1 MNRTIFP
8 GKFSMDEETLFKT
21 LRRQTKSTLLEL
33 LYSVYYETNTQQRR
47 SIFGDLMTKS
57 KPSKMTGKDIVKKSK
72 AFYKDSL
79 AGAYYAPF
87 DINSK
92 NFSYIPEETE
102 EWFEKLGDLL
112 QASAE
117 LTKQG
122 DHTSAVESFNI
133 LYELIG
139 KIEYG
144 EEIIFADEYGSW
156 MIPGNEKEYLNSYV
170 QSLAK
175 VKTPEEYVKVVIQL
189 IKRDSV
195 VSFYNK
201 VYSAAVRHGDRE
213 QVKCLKAEIKSQ
225 NVKVKSDR

>member
-92 NFSYIPEETE
+92 NFSYIPEETD

-139 KIEYG
+139 KME
-144 EEIIFADEYGSW
+144 
-156 MIPGNEKEYLNSYV
+156 
-170 QSLAK
+170 
-175 VKTPEEYVKVVIQL
+175 
-189 IKRDSV
+189 
-195 VSFYNK
+195 
-201 VYSAAVRHGDRE
+201 
-213 QVKCLKAEIKSQ
+213 
-225 NVKVKSDR
+225 